1 MNVPIQ
7 PNSLM
12 AMLAPLGLAAHAYA
26 QNSRYYG
33 VATKKATTADGR
45 VVSCLARRVLPPPA
59 AFATLQL
66 VTLRDGDRLDRLAA
80 QYLGDPLLFWRL
92 CDANG
97 VLRPGELTETAG
109 TSLRITLPA
118 GIPGAPHA

>member
-1 MNVPIQ
+1 VNVPAP

-12 AMLAPLGLAAHAYA
+12 AMLAPLGLASHAYA

-33 VATKKATTADGR
+33 VATTKATTADGR
-45 VVSCLARRVLPPPA
+45 AVTCLVRRLVPQPA
-59 AFATLQL
+59 AFTTLQR

-80 QYLGDPLLFWRL
+80 QYLGDPLLFWRI

-97 VLRPGELTETAG
+97 AVRPAELTETAG
-109 TSLRITLPA
+109 ASLRITLPA